1 MNCRKAGNLLSAYL
15 DRELKPGLRQRVRAH
30 LEHCRACAREFD
42 VMASISAQVA
52 SVPAHEP
59 NEAFYRRLFERLW
72 ERRQATS
79 LMPRLVFAVGTAAV
93 AALLAFAVLRSNGP
107 QQPGLREVAQAIPPA
122 APAAAAQERKPVPE
136 KPAVVAAAPSALR
149 RWHRVGTALAPR
161 RSSGKGWVGSAAS
174 LPSRGTTSAAVEPAK
189 FPKPTTQ
196 EIALVSEAIFRLRE
210 ATSGASNSVQEAARA
225 HTEPQIDARETL
237 QEAFEPFRSARP
249 TTFEVGNS
257 HGF

>member
-15 DRELKPGLRQRVRAH
+15 DRELKSGLRQRVRAH
-30 LEHCRACAREFD
+30 LEQCQACSRELD

-72 ERRQATS
+72 ERRQAAS
-79 LMPRLVFAVGTAAV
+79 LVPRLVFAVGTAAV
-93 AALLAFAVLRSNGP
+93 AALLAFAVLRSNAP
-107 QQPGLREVAQAIPPA
+107 QQPGLREVAQAISRPEPVA
-122 APAAAAQERKPVPE
+122 VAQERKPVPE
-136 KPAVVAAAPSALR
+136 EPAVVAAAPSALR

-161 RSSGKGWVGSAAS
+161 RTSVRRWGRSAAD
-174 LPSRGTTSAAVEPAK
+174 LPSRGTTEAASKPAK
-189 FPKPTTQ
+189 TSKPTTQ

-237 QEAFEPFRSARP
+237 QEAFEPFRSAKP